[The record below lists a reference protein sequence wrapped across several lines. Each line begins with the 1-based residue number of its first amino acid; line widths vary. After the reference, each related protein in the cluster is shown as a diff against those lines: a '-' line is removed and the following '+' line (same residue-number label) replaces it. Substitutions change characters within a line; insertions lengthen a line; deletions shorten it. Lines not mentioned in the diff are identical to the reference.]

1 MNIWRIA
8 INDMRVILKDRMV
21 LVWWV
26 AMPLAFVF
34 MFGIIIP
41 DQSEDA
47 TWLPVFKLDDHELTS
62 LFVDQLRAEGYFVDE
77 KPTEDQQW
85 IKDWPRALVIPR
97 TFSEDILQ
105 GRRVDLTL
113 TKGKGRPERILAV
126 QTLLVR
132 TLIKFNGAVAAVDL
146 IERGWS
152 AETRNDLTAE
162 LAKPPQLSVE
172 NGQDFSLQPPP
183 SGFAF
188 TLPAYL
194 VMFLMMNT
202 IMYGGITLIYERSE
216 KRMSRLMAAPVSV
229 VDVFLGK
236 MLGRMLQPIVQGVLL
251 IAAGVTLFGIH
262 LGDHPLVLVPVI
274 LSFSFFCGAI
284 GLLFGVCFK
293 SEQQVMGLGILSTML
308 LAALGGCWWPL
319 EVTPQTFQTIALFTP
334 TYWAIQGIH
343 DVMSFGKSWSAV
355 LPECGILT
363 AFGLVITAI
372 AIPLFHRAS

>member
-8 INDMRVILKDRMV
+8 VNDMRVILKDRTIII
-21 LVWWV
+21 WWV

-34 MFGIIIP
+34 IFGFIIP

-47 TWLPVFKLDDHELTS
+47 TWLPVFKLDDHELAS
-62 LFVDQLRAEGYFVDE
+62 LLVDQLRAEGYFVDE
-77 KPTEDQQW
+77 KPAQDQQW
-85 IKDWPRALVIPR
+85 IKNWDRALVIPE

-113 TKGKGRPERILAV
+113 TKGQGRPERILAV

-132 TLIKFNGAVAAVDL
+132 TLIKFNGAIAAVDL

-152 AETRNDLTAE
+152 PDTQTDLTAE

-172 NGQDFSLQPPP
+172 KGKDFSVLPPP
-183 SGFAF
+183 TGFAF

-202 IMYGGITLIYERSE
+202 IMYGGITLVYERSE
-216 KRMSRLMAAPVSV
+216 KRMSRLMAAPVSA

-236 MLGRMLQPIVQGVLL
+236 MLGRMLQPVMQGVLL
-251 IAAGVTLFGIH
+251 ITAGVTLFGVN
-262 LGDHPLVLVPVI
+262 LGDHPLVLIPVI

-293 SEQQVMGLGILSTML
+293 SEQQVIGLGILSTML

-319 EVTPQTFQTIALFTP
+319 EVARQTFQTIALFTP
-334 TYWAIQGIH
+334 TYWAIQGLH
-343 DVMSFGKSWSAV
+343 DVMSFGKSWAAV

-363 AFGLVITAI
+363 GFGLVLTAI
-372 AIPLFHRAS
+372 AIPLFHRNP